1 MPISRL
7 CSLSRLMLR
16 APCFSSLV
24 CLFLFR
30 SRALSLSWRPNSHDS
45 LFLALPYLVFLLY
58 SFSLSSST
66 KKQQH
71 AQLRPAPGREVTLV
85 SLPTAATES
94 FGNPSDTPLDPHS
107 PHANGTLDT
116 HAASAV
122 IQPLDFSL
130 DQGSL
135 HDPGEFR
142 EFVHHDLNAKTHS
155 TALDISHADQV
166 TQPLDFSLDAHDAHH
181 DAGRRMSFREA
192 ERDPVSHSTGFN
204 VSHASE
210 IIKPLDNSLDYG
222 FEHADRAVQRTS
234 QTFRTLQRGVKP
246 PPVQKRKKQKKKKK
260 KLAGFTGDAHKTGRG
275 SVWKEMGRLTVEP
288 YDQRLLNEQ
297 SKATRGMDLGDLV
310 EATKKK
316 ANEKVNYNRMAELA
330 KSNRKQHK
338 ESDSRESHNHAVSE
352 KEQYRNMLNSRP
364 AYHAKEM
371 YWKPPQN
378 FRAFD
383 PSEYARDRN
392 AKIQKAELQN
402 WRPDQWNAVPDFCF
416 KPTRD
421 VGECD

>member
-1 MPISRL
+1 MPISV
-7 CSLSRLMLR
+7 SLARS
-16 APCFSSLV
+16 
-24 CLFLFR
+24 LFL
-30 SRALSLSWRPNSHDS
+30 LRPNSHDS
-45 LFLALPYLVFLLY
+45 LFL
-58 SFSLSSST
+58 SLSLFLFLPSPPS
-66 KKQQH
+66 KNKQH
-71 AQLRPAPGREVTLV
+71 SQLRPAPGREVTLV
-85 SLPTAATES
+85 SLPTAANES
-94 FGNPSDTPLDPHS
+94 FGNPSDTPLDPHA

-181 DAGRRMSFREA
+181 DAGRRMAFREA
-192 ERDPVSHSTGFN
+192 ERDPVSHSTGFT

-246 PPVQKRKKQKKKKK
+246 PPVQKRKKQKKKK
-260 KLAGFTGDAHKTGRG
+260 LTGFTGDAHKTGRG
-275 SVWKEMGRLTVEP
+275 SVWKEMGRLAVEP

-297 SKATRGMDLGDLV
+297 SKATRGMDLGDV
-310 EATKKK
+310 AEATKKK

-338 ESDSRESHNHAVSE
+338 ESHNHAISE

-402 WRPDQWNAVPDFCF
+402 WRPDHWNAVPDFCF